1 MALKCVRMICSKKK
15 KKKMLRGIGS
25 RFLAFAKAIKS
36 FGNNN
41 NTNNNNGV

>member
-1 MALKCVRMICSKKK
+1 
-15 KKKMLRGIGS
+15 MLRGIGS

-41 NTNNNNGV
+41 NTNNNNNNTNNNNGV